1 MSLHEAAG
9 VQLAP
14 APRKNLPN
22 RILRAFDNAMHLQ
35 GLKRGVK
42 DTLAELCRFVPQNRP
57 FDTVFAHKTTI
68 AQRIGMSERT
78 LYRHLD
84 ALEAAQLIETL
95 EQDRKSRN
103 GRFSVARIRLTRKA
117 AALLGFIEA
126 PEELALINPND
137 AYDNVLPSSAL
148 PCPSTT
154 QSDLLAPPQN
164 TPAQEVIPTPP
175 SAKMTD
181 GHTLSV
187 PTFSRNQPPRRT
199 ENGVPVD
206 LAWMT
211 GNGVSRAGI
220 FKLMGLAKTKSKRL
234 SDIVVVVREH
244 IDALKGGR
252 LFAYLAKLAAGPTDF
267 SVAAA
272 TERRRIEEAG
282 KAKAMARKI
291 AVFRERFKNVCLTN
305 VQQTRL
311 YVIDESVR
319 FVQIFG
325 GPYPSSAPLNDL
337 REWIE
342 GMESGKLV
350 LATLATER
358 LLRT

>member
-9 VQLAP
+9 AQLAP

-35 GLKRGVK
+35 GLKRGVR
-42 DTLAELCRFVPQNRP
+42 DTLAELCRFIPQNRP

-68 AQRIGMSERT
+68 AERMGMSERT
-78 LYRHLD
+78 LYRHLETL
-84 ALEAAQLIETL
+84 AAAQLIETL

-117 AALLGFIEA
+117 AALLGFIDA
-126 PEELALINPND
+126 PEELVLINPDD
-137 AYDNVLPSSAL
+137 ACDSPLGDSAL
-148 PCPSTT
+148 PCLSTSQTDQPTPS
-154 QSDLLAPPQN
+154 QN
-164 TPAQEVIPTPP
+164 TAATAVIPTPP
-175 SAKMTD
+175 SAKMSD

-187 PTFSRNQPPRRT
+187 PTLSRNQPPRRT
-199 ENGVPVD
+199 ENGVPMD

-211 GNGVSRAGI
+211 GNGISRAGI
-220 FKLMGLAKTKSKRL
+220 FKLMGLAKAKSKRL

-252 LFAYLAKLAAGPTDF
+252 LFAYLAKLVAGPTDF
-267 SVAAA
+267 RVAAT
-272 TERRRIEEAG
+272 TERKRVEDAG
-282 KAKAMARKI
+282 KARVMARKT

-305 VQQTRL
+305 PQQTRL

-319 FVQIFG
+319 FVQVFG
-325 GPYPSSAPLNDL
+325 GPYPSSAPLSDL
-337 REWIE
+337 REWIT
-342 GMESGKLV
+342 GIESGKLV

-358 LLRT
+358 RLRT